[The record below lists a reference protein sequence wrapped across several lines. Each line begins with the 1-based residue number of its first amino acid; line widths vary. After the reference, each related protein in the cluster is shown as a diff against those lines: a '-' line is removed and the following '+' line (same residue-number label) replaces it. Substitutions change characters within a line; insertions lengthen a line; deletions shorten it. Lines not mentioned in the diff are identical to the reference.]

1 MVVDTI
7 QKEIRVTM
15 DAEKYPAEIHYTT
28 DGSTPT
34 ASSPIYQEPIV
45 VKDSAKIVA
54 GIFVNGQLQDRVSEQ
69 RVDYHKGIG
78 KSIRFN
84 SRLYLGYMAGG
95 INAIINGYRGGLT
108 YLDQRW
114 QGYTDNLDCVIDLG
128 DVIALHQVSSK
139 WMQLTGPGVYHK
151 VLSRLRF
158 LRINQILHFKN
169 IHSRGI
175 GKPVMY
181 NSRPRILKD
190 SFS

>member
-1 MVVDTI
+1 MGLNPFPLSNELEFDMVVDTI

-15 DAEKYPAEIHYTT
+15 DAEKYPVEIHYTT

-84 SRLYLGYMAGG
+84 SRLYPGYMAGG
-95 INAIINGYRGGLT
+95 INAIINGCRGGLT
-108 YLDQRW
+108 YLDQSGLCHR
-114 QGYTDNLDCVIDLG
+114 
-128 DVIALHQVSSK
+128 
-139 WMQLTGPGVYHK
+139 
-151 VLSRLRF
+151 
-158 LRINQILHFKN
+158 
-169 IHSRGI
+169 SRGSYGLASSFFEMDATNRPWSLST
-175 GKPVMY
+175 GK
-181 NSRPRILKD
+181 SRSID
-190 SFS
+190 I